1 MIRIGVDTGGTF
13 TDFVVDDGRTL
24 ERFKLPSTPD
34 DPSRAVLEGVIRVL
48 GRSGPGQVLHGTT
61 VATNALL
68 TRSGARVALVTTA
81 GFEDVLEI
89 GRQARARLYDL
100 EPVRPAPLVPAAG
113 RLGFAERTG
122 PRGEVLLAP
131 TASDSRRLLA
141 RLKRL
146 KPEAVALV
154 LLHSPTRPLH
164 EARLARL
171 LRRAGHVV
179 SVSHEIAPELR
190 EYERTSTT
198 VANAYVQPRMKGYLD
213 RLSRELGRKR
223 GLRVMSSSGGLMA
236 PERAGREP
244 VRTLLSGPAAGVA
257 AARRLGI
264 ELGIERLVTFD
275 MGGTSTDVALLEGA
289 PESALDRSLE
299 GLPLRVP
306 MLDIHTVGAGGGSY
320 LRAAATGALQVGPES
335 AGADPGPLAWGAGD
349 ELTVTDAHL
358 YLGTLWPECLLGPPA
373 DMDLVEDGFAALARR
388 LRISPERAARGALDV
403 ADVVMERALRRISV
417 ERGHDPADFAM
428 VSFGGAGGLHAARL
442 AVRLGIR
449 RVVVPLDAS
458 AFSAWGL
465 LVAAPAAERSRPVM
479 GALDELSARAFEAMF
494 VPMEKAAREE
504 LRREGAGASVR
515 LERRVDLRYAG
526 QSFELRVPY
535 TRALAAAFHEAHRK
549 AYGVFDPSRPLEV
562 VAVRV
567 RAEGR
572 EPRARFAPFG
582 AQRGLSRFRRPT
594 RYFGKPVPVV
604 PVGEIRPRER
614 VKGPA
619 FLMGYASTVLVPE
632 EFTARRC
639 KAGAVMLEAR

>member
-13 TDFVVDDGRTL
+13 TDFVVDNGRAL

-34 DPSRAVLEGVIRVL
+34 DPSRAMLEGVRRVL
-48 GRSGPGQVLHGTT
+48 GRSGAGQVLHGTT

-68 TRSGARVALVTTA
+68 TRSGARVVLVTTA

-89 GRQARARLYDL
+89 GRQARPHLYDL
-100 EPVRPAPLVPAAG
+100 EPIRPEPIVPAER
-113 RLGFAERTG
+113 RLGYSERTG

-131 TASDSRRLLA
+131 TVADTRRLVQRLA
-141 RLKRL
+141 RLK
-146 KPEAVALV
+146 PEVVALV
-154 LLHSPTRPLH
+154 FLHSPTRPEH
-164 EARLARL
+164 EARLARA
-171 LRRAGHVV
+171 LRRAGHAV

-190 EYERTSTT
+190 EYERASTT
-198 VANAYVQPRMKGYLD
+198 VANAYVQPKMNGYLG
-213 RLSRELGRKR
+213 RLARELGRGR
-223 GLRVMSSSGGLMA
+223 RLRVMSSSGGLMA

-257 AARRLGI
+257 ASRRLGI
-264 ELGIERLVTFD
+264 ELGIERLITFD

-289 PESALDRSLE
+289 PEPALDRSLD
-299 GLPLRVP
+299 GLPLQVP

-320 LRAAATGALQVGPES
+320 VRAAPTGALQVGPGS
-335 AGADPGPLAWGAGD
+335 AGANPGPRAWGAGS

-373 DMDLVEDGFAALARR
+373 DMDLVEDGFASLSRR
-388 LRISPERAARGALDV
+388 LMIAPERAARGALDV
-403 ADVVMERALRRISV
+403 ADAVMERALRRISV
-417 ERGHDPADFAM
+417 ERGHDPTDFSM

-442 AVRLGIR
+442 ALRLGIR

-465 LVAAPAAERSRPVM
+465 LVAGPGAERSRPVM
-479 GALDELSARAFEAMF
+479 RLLDGLPSRDFEALF
-494 VPMEKAAREE
+494 RPLEIAARQE
-504 LRREGAGASVR
+504 LRREGASAGGRIS
-515 LERRVDLRYAG
+515 RRVDLRYSG

-535 TRALAAAFHEAHRK
+535 SRALAAAFHQAHLR
-549 AYGVFDPSRPLEV
+549 AYGVADPGRALEV
-562 VAVRV
+562 VALRV
-567 RAEGR
+567 RAQGP
-572 EPRARFAPFG
+572 EPRARFPGFG
-582 AQRGLSRFRRPT
+582 AQRGLSRFHRPT

-614 VKGPA
+614 IKGPA